1 MLGAVVFL
9 LDTFLGVFAL
19 ALLMRFYLQLMRAP
33 VRNPL
38 SVFVAALTDW
48 IVVPTR
54 RVVPGLFRIDLS
66 TLVLAWLTE
75 LILLALEQMLL
86 ALKQM
91 LLGIGAIPPVAPALG
106 LLAVVAAIQLIK
118 LSTWILIVAVVVQ
131 AALTWVAPYS
141 PAMPVL
147 NSLTR
152 PFLSVFRKRIP
163 PVGNVDLS
171 PLFVLVVC
179 QLLLYLIAYAETSL
193 IRGFE

>member
-1 MLGAVVFL
+1 
-9 LDTFLGVFAL
+9 
-19 ALLMRFYLQLMRAP
+19 
-33 VRNPL
+33 L

-75 LILLALEQMLL
+75 LILLALRQR
-86 ALKQM
+86 